1 MTVLLTND
9 DGHQAEGLH
18 TVRTALINAGIRVI
32 TLAPDGPRSGTARSA
47 TFRKPVRVEL
57 VNDDLANPVWA
68 CTGTPVD
75 CVRVA
80 LLTSLAEPVQL
91 VISGANQGANLGD
104 DSTYSSTVG
113 AATEGALLGL
123 PAIAVSQQS
132 TDARFRLV
140 DRAGHDFSGSAMLA
154 VAMAQAIMGTPPPP
168 RSVLNVNVPGRGL
181 TGPIEI
187 TTLGRRAWRRGGLV
201 EEHTEEFGHGY
212 YSFGVTSDA
221 DPPYDAEPGTD
232 FAAITDGHACIT
244 PLSLDWGNERAPSEL
259 RDWLHR
265 IVPVVA
271 RTTGLLASSEI
282 SR

>member
-9 DGHQAEGLH
+9 DGCQSEGMQS
-18 TVRTALINAGIRVI
+18 VRAALIAAGVRVI
-32 TLAPDGPRSGTARSA
+32 AVAPDGPRSGTARSA
-47 TFRKPVRVEL
+47 TFRRPVRVER
-57 VNDDLANPVWA
+57 VDDDAANPVWA

-91 VISGANQGANLGD
+91 VISGANEGANLSD

-123 PAIAVSQQS
+123 PAIALSQQS
-132 TDARFRLV
+132 SDRRFRLV
-140 DRAGHDFSGSAMLA
+140 DRAGYDFSGSAALA
-154 VAMAQAIMGTPPPP
+154 VALAQAVIADPPPR
-168 RSVLNVNVPGRGL
+168 RSVLNVNVPGRAL

-187 TTLGRRAWRRGGLV
+187 TTLGCRAWRRGGLV

-212 YSFGVTSDA
+212 YSFGVNSDT
-221 DPPYDAEPGTD
+221 DPDYHAEPGTD
-232 FAAITDGHACIT
+232 FAALAAGHASIT
-244 PLSLDWGNERAPSEL
+244 PLSLDWGNNQAPAQL
-259 RDWLHR
+259 RDWLDR
-265 IVPVVA
+265 ILPVVA
-271 RTTGLLASSEI
+271 RQTGLLADSKT